1 MPPRVAGP
9 GAASLAALA
18 AVAVVLAFPTV
29 ACGSDDFADAV
40 DLLVGQRRQR
50 EHRGAD
56 GGLVRV
62 AECAG
67 RRVPGAAGCVGVG
80 VLLPRRLRGA
90 ALMVVRVDRLGS
102 PPFPGVPGRSCAV
115 GAGRAPGPCRWSRSV
130 AVQTSRPAAAPGPT
144 RAGAR
149 EAWTWTVDVDGHGV
163 CPAASG
169 GAAPVARQRPGWVVI
184 TWPLSAQRRSR

>member
-40 DLLVGQRRQR
+40 DLLVGQRRQC

-56 GGLVRV
+56 GGFVRV

-67 RRVPGAAGCVGVG
+67 RRVPGAAGGVGVG
-80 VLLPRRLRGA
+80 VLLPRRVCGVVLV
-90 ALMVVRVDRLGS
+90 VVRVDRVGS
-102 PPFPGVPGRSCAV
+102 PPSPG
-115 GAGRAPGPCRWSRSV
+115 APGPGPARLGSARHAGRLDGCGRWPSRRL
-130 AVQTSRPAAAPGPT
+130 VQRPRAALT

-149 EAWTWTVDVDGHGV
+149 EAW
-163 CPAASG
+163 
-169 GAAPVARQRPGWVVI
+169 
-184 TWPLSAQRRSR
+184 